1 SRKCRKLTTPS
12 SAFDGDPVQAP
23 SWLFDLVYQVSQNV
37 ADHGSIDLLVQR
49 HGSVSMALDLHDA
62 PKGLECENEQVGML
76 LAPGASTID
85 AADAHR
91 AAAGRTGVYQRGA
104 TWPPHWPRRRRG
116 I

>member
-1 SRKCRKLTTPS
+1 MQT
-12 SAFDGDPVQAP
+12 P

-62 PKGLECENEQVGML
+62 PKGTECENEQVGML
-76 LAPGASTID
+76 LAQGASTID

-104 TWPPHWPRRRRG
+104 TWPPRWPRRRRG